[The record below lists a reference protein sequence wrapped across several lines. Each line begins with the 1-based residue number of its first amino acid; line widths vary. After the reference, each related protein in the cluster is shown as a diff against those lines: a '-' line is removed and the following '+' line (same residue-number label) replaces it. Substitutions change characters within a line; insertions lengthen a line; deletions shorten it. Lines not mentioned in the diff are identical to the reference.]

1 MKYEIYYKAPYDKTE
16 YVMNASSTHMM
27 ITFVD
32 LLRKEKCYNIKVY
45 ELIKIEKD
53 YNIYFE

>member
-1 MKYEIYYKAPYDKTE
+1 MK
-16 YVMNASSTHMM
+16 ASSTHMM

-32 LLRKEKCYNIKVY
+32 LLRKEKCHDIKVY
-45 ELIKIEKD
+45 EVIKIEKD